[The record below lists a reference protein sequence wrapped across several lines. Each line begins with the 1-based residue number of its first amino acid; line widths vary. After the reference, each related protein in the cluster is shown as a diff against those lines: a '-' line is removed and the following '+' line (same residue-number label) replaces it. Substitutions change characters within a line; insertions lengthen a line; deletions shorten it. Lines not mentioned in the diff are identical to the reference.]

1 MATASNLL
9 PPLPAADEPV
19 LMSNGLINPTW
30 YAWLKALEAIVK
42 ILRTE
47 V

>member
-1 MATASNLL
+1 MATTSQKL

-19 LMSNGLINPTW
+19 LMPNGLINPTW
-30 YAWLKALEAIVK
+30 YLWLKRLEAIVK